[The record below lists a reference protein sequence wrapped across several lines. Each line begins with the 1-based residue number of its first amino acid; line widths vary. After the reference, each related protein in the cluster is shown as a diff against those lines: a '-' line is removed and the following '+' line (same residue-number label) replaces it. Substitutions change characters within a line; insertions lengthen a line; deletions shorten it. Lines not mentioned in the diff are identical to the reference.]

1 MAKKAVVKKSTA
13 DYDGEGSVLND
24 IAVPHQQLVDELNKH
39 LGDAAYIIGSGD
51 SPADVKEWLS
61 TGSTVL
67 DMIISNDPEAEGGIP
82 VGKLVE
88 ISGEAATGK
97 SLISYMILRDCLERG
112 GVPVL
117 IDTES
122 SCNFDFLRLLGLE
135 PDKNLIYVQPD
146 SIEDVFKTIET
157 VIKNIREQNKDR
169 LCCIVWDSIAATS
182 ADIELQKDTG
192 DSLVGVHARLIG
204 QGLRK
209 VIRLVSKQRIS
220 LVFLNQLRTKIGV
233 VFGDPDTTP
242 GGRAVPFM
250 ASVRLKLYTA
260 GKVKA
265 DNDVIGVGIRALV
278 AKNRM
283 GPPHRDCQL
292 RVYFTRGL
300 IDEESWLE
308 ILLSKGIIKKKTTQ
322 LSTVKFKGEEH
333 QFKNTK
339 VVAYLDARPELR
351 LYLQEQVK
359 KVLYVE
365 PDPHRR
371 TEMITL
377 EPLAAG
383 EDAG

>member
-1 MAKKAVVKKSTA
+1 MAKKKIVSKSTI
-13 DYDGEGSVLND
+13 DYDGEGSVLKD
-24 IAVPHQQLVDELNKH
+24 ISLPHQQLVDELNKT
-39 LGDAAYIIGSGD
+39 LGDVATIIGVGE
-51 SPADVKEWLS
+51 SPTEVKEWLS

-67 DMIISNDPEAEGGIP
+67 DMVISNNPNVAGGVP

-97 SLISYMILRDCLERG
+97 SLISYMVLRDCLDRG
-112 GVPVL
+112 GIPVL

-122 SCNFDFLRLLGLE
+122 ACNFDFLRMLGLE

-157 VIKNIREQNKDR
+157 VIKNIREQNKNQ

-182 ADIELQKDTG
+182 ADVELQKDTG
-192 DSLVGVHARLIG
+192 ESLVGVHARLIG

-209 VIRLVSKQRIS
+209 VIRLIARQRIS

-242 GGRAVPFM
+242 GGRAVPFL
-250 ASVRLKLYTA
+250 ASVRLKLYRA

-265 DNDVIGVGIRALV
+265 GNDVIGVGIKAKV

-283 GPPHRDCQL
+283 GPPHREAILQ
-292 RVYFTRGL
+292 VYFTRGL
-300 IDEESWLE
+300 IDEESWLD
-308 ILLSKGIIKKKTTQ
+308 ILLAHGVANKISNQKSAIEYEGKTID
-322 LSTVKFKGEEH
+322 
-333 QFKNTK
+333 FKNTGFVKLLGEDEKLRTYLKNK
-339 VVAYLDARPELR
+339 VKE
-351 LYLQEQVK
+351 
-359 KVLYVE
+359 VLYVE

-371 TEMITL
+371 TEKIVL
-377 EPLAAG
+377 EELSPG
-383 EDAG
+383 EDA

>member
-1 MAKKAVVKKSTA
+1 MLRKKVVSKKTA
-13 DYDGEGSVLND
+13 DYDEEGSVLND
-24 IAVPHQQLVDELNKH
+24 ISLPHQQLVDELNKT
-39 LGDAAYIIGSGD
+39 LGDVATIIGVGD
-51 SPADVKEWLS
+51 SPAEVREWLS

-67 DMIISNDPEAEGGIP
+67 DMIISNNINAEGGIP

-97 SLISYMILRDCLERG
+97 SLISYMILRDCLDRG

-135 PDKNLIYVQPD
+135 PDKNLIYIQPD

-157 VIKNIREQNKDR
+157 VIKNIREQNKDQ

-209 VIRLVSKQRIS
+209 VIRLIARQRIS

-250 ASVRLKLYTA
+250 SSVRLKLYSA

-265 DNDVIGVGIRALV
+265 GNDVIGVGIRALV

-308 ILLSKGIIKKKTTQ
+308 ILLAKGVAIKKTAQ
-322 LSTVKFKGEEH
+322 LSTIDFNGETH
-333 QFKNTK
+333 QFKNLK
-339 VVAYLDARPELR
+339 FVSYLDDHEELR
-351 LYLQEQVK
+351 LYLQGRIKE
-359 KVLYVE
+359 VLYVE

-371 TEMITL
+371 TEKIVL
-377 EPLAAG
+377 EELKPG
-383 EDAG
+383 EDDV

>member
-339 VVAYLDARPELR
+339 FVAYLDARPELR

>member
-1 MAKKAVVKKSTA
+1 MGKKKVVSKSTA

-24 IAVPHQQLVDELNKH
+24 ISLPHQQLVDELNKT
-39 LGDAAYIIGSGD
+39 LGDVATIIGVGE
-51 SPADVKEWLS
+51 SPSEVKEWLS

-67 DMIISNDPEAEGGIP
+67 DMVISNNTEAEGGIP

-97 SLISYMILRDCLERG
+97 SLISYMILRDCLDRG

-135 PDKNLIYVQPD
+135 PDKNLIYIQPD

-157 VIKNIREQNKDR
+157 VIKNIREQHKDK

-209 VIRLVSKQRIS
+209 VIRLIAKQRIS

-250 ASVRLKLYTA
+250 ASVRLKLYSA

-265 DNDVIGVGIRALV
+265 GNDVIGVGIKAKV

-283 GPPHRDCQL
+283 GPPL
-292 RVYFTRGL
+292 REAFLQVYFTRGL
-300 IDEESWLE
+300 IDEESWLD
-308 ILLSKGIIKKKTTQ
+308 ILLANDVAKKKTAQ
-322 LSTVKFKGEEH
+322 LSTVDFGGETH
-333 QFKNTK
+333 QFKNSK
-339 VVAYLDARPELR
+339 FVSYISDKPDLR
-351 LYLQEQVK
+351 EYLQK
-359 KVLYVE
+359 KVKEVLYIE

-371 TEMITL
+371 TEKIVL
-377 EPLAAG
+377 EELAPG
-383 EDAG
+383 EEV